1 MAKFKQYKISDLIKR
16 LEEQKAEN
24 GDLLVEMSIDEEGNA
39 YHPLGDYV
47 TEKEGGKTEVMIPFE
62 IGDGKI
68 IFYPCE

>member
-16 LEEQKAEN
+16 LQEQKDKH
-24 GDLLVEMSIDEEGNA
+24 GDLKVEMSIDEEGNA

-47 TEKEGGKTEVMIPFE
+47 SKKDGKEEILIPFE

-68 IFYPCE
+68 VFYPCE